1 MKSRLI
7 AEANLEVSVGGL
19 TLISLELYAYCSI
32 KSGVNGMRGARVV
45 ELLIVDP
52 QGLRMAVELVPRQ
65 ACQGFKEGV
74 WEMYK

>member
-7 AEANLEVSVGGL
+7 AEASLEVSVGGL

-45 ELLIVDP
+45 ELLRVDP
-52 QGLRMAVELVPRQ
+52 QGLRMELVPRQ

>member
-7 AEANLEVSVGGL
+7 AEASLEVSVGGL

-52 QGLRMAVELVPRQ
+52 AGGLRMVMELVPGRL
-65 ACQGFKEGV
+65 ARG
-74 WEMYK
+74 